1 MSTYVY
7 IITYIYIYTNIY
19 IYLHTLIY
27 IYIHYTYIDIYIY
40 ITYKYNKKTPVTR
53 QSRLHR
59 DVSHGPGATADADG
73 GHFAGRWWEDQVRPQ
88 KPWYL
93 HGKTQENHVLNFKW

>member
-7 IITYIYIYTNIY
+7 IITYIYTNIY

-40 ITYKYNKKTPVTR
+40 ISHINITKKTPVTR

-93 HGKTQENHVLNFKW
+93 HGKTLENHVLNFKW

>member
-1 MSTYVY
+1 M
-7 IITYIYIYTNIY
+7 
-19 IYLHTLIY
+19 
-27 IYIHYTYIDIYIY
+27 
-40 ITYKYNKKTPVTR
+40 TR

-73 GHFAGRWWEDQVRPQ
+73 GHFAGTGWEDQVRPQ

-93 HGKTQENHVLNFKW
+93 HGKTQENHVLNGDSNGIFYFLENKF

>member
-1 MSTYVY
+1 MY
-7 IITYIYIYTNIY
+7 ICIYNYIYIYKLLHVFTY
-19 IYLHTLIY
+19 IYTLY
-27 IYIHYTYIDIYIY
+27 ILIYIY
-40 ITYKYNKKTPVTR
+40 ITYKYNKKAPVTR